1 MVDWTDKVGR
11 DWIDKVGRDLGHVC
25 NGDVTKDASGAY
37 VCKMN
42 NGEIRANMSLD
53 GDARMLQASK
63 RVGTRTQNIKMESYS
78 DEMVITR
85 SLSGSIEF
93 LHRMGNNPEV
103 RIEQDGKN
111 LGDITINAYNPDV
124 KTFVYGSF

>member
-1 MVDWTDKVGR
+1 MVNWLEKVGR
-11 DWIDKVGRDLGHVC
+11 QLGHVC
-25 NGDVTKDASGAY
+25 NGDVTKDQAGNY
-37 VCKMN
+37 HCKMD
-42 NGEIRANMSLD
+42 NGEVIASLSLGYLTD
-53 GDARMLQASK
+53 DVRMLQAFK
-63 RVGTRTQNIKMESYS
+63 GKTQSVKMESYS

-111 LGDITINAYNPDV
+111 LGDIKVRAYNEDV
-124 KTFVYGSF
+124 KTSLYGYFGGL